1 MGPMAAPALVESA
14 QRLLWKVLRW
24 QAGLPCRA
32 YSDLSC
38 RIARRSAVVGL
49 LACPLSTLRW
59 SVAICAVKRRWLTPV
74 GCAASGMTCRGR
86 NHGPGR
92 VPIGGAMRFRFQSGG
107 EWSSVLPLVV
117 VRSGALLG
125 CGSLPAAWS
134 GMCGRLCCDPA
145 RCPRM
150 AIHGHDGCGGFIPVP
165 IPVPAG
171 EFMMGRNSL
180 ERRAL
185 WVWSRGMPPSP
196 AGRSSRTV
204 RRIDISCTWVA
215 FY

>member
-1 MGPMAAPALVESA
+1 MAAPALVESA

-107 EWSSVLPLVV
+107 EWSSVLSLVV
-117 VRSGALLG
+117 FRPPLG
-125 CGSLPAAWS
+125 GRPIGCSPWLWLPARGLVGYVWKVVLRS
-134 GMCGRLCCDPA
+134 CTVPE
-145 RCPRM
+145 
-150 AIHGHDGCGGFIPVP
+150 DGNP
-165 IPVPAG
+165 
-171 EFMMGRNSL
+171 
-180 ERRAL
+180 
-185 WVWSRGMPPSP
+185 WSRWMWRVHPGTDTG
-196 AGRSSRTV
+196 ARG
-204 RRIDISCTWVA
+204 
-215 FY
+215 

>member
-1 MGPMAAPALVESA
+1 MAAPALVESA

-117 VRSGALLG
+117 FRPPPPWWSSDRVLSLVAAPCPRLGRVCVEGCVAILHGARG
-125 CGSLPAAWS
+125 WQSMVTMDVAGSS
-134 GMCGRLCCDPA
+134 RYRY
-145 RCPRM
+145 RCPR
-150 AIHGHDGCGGFIPVP
+150 V
-165 IPVPAG
+165 
-171 EFMMGRNSL
+171 NS
-180 ERRAL
+180 
-185 WVWSRGMPPSP
+185 
-196 AGRSSRTV
+196 
-204 RRIDISCTWVA
+204 
-215 FY
+215 